1 MQLIDLSP
9 NLTVD
14 ADKII
19 GIRATDSYDINL
31 LLFKD
36 GATMTISLDEA
47 RVLRTYAKPDATVL
61 TESMKYDLMLFL
73 QSFLDH
79 YFKGYMVRLKKDAP
93 LNNDEGVV
101 DEGADEKSETQ
112 SGWKTK
118 FGDDVVAYLMHG
130 HSTKE
135 AAENFGIS
143 ERTVYR
149 YMKERR
155 IAK

>member
-112 SGWKTK
+112 SG
-118 FGDDVVAYLMHG
+118 
-130 HSTKE
+130 
-135 AAENFGIS
+135 
-143 ERTVYR
+143 
-149 YMKERR
+149 
-155 IAK
+155 

>member
-1 MQLIDLSP
+1 
-9 NLTVD
+9 
-14 ADKII
+14 
-19 GIRATDSYDINL
+19 
-31 LLFKD
+31 
-36 GATMTISLDEA
+36 
-47 RVLRTYAKPDATVL
+47 
-61 TESMKYDLMLFL
+61 
-73 QSFLDH
+73 
-79 YFKGYMVRLKKDAP
+79 MVRLKKDAP